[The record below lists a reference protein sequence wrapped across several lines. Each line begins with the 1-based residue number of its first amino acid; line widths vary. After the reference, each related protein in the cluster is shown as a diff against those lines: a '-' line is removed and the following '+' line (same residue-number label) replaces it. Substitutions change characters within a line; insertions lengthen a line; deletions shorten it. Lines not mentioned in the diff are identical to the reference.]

1 MMMVA
6 ASVIRNEKHVIG
18 LDHINYPHI
27 RYGYEIKYAIQ
38 FRLQYDKSSLLV
50 NLYINYCI
58 EISLL

>member
-18 LDHINYPHI
+18 LYHINYPLI
-27 RYGYEIKYAIQ
+27 RYGYEIKYAIL
-38 FRLQYDKSSLLV
+38 FRLQYDRSSLLV